1 MAAASQNPEHGP
13 GGPPALV
20 PGLRWR
26 RVFPG
31 EERQLGELRRWL
43 ESLLPVSPARDSVA
57 TVATEFGCNAIRH
70 TASGR
75 GGWFAVEV
83 TCYAPVVRVTVADS
97 GAQTGPRVVDD
108 PAAERGRGL
117 LVVRELALR
126 TGVCGD
132 ERGRLMWADISWQG
146 VSAATMPVAS
156 PDPYEAAIRDGEAT
170 LARSFAGI
178 PAWFGRSTLKWWALA
193 GPGVL
198 VTAESAGEL
207 AGLLHRMLDA
217 PPGSPPTPDAT
228 PGDSGGASALRW
240 VWRPGLHPART
251 ASAAVAG
258 LLTT

>member
-1 MAAASQNPEHGP
+1 MN
-13 GGPPALV
+13 
-20 PGLRWR
+20 
-26 RVFPG
+26 
-31 EERQLGELRRWL
+31 
-43 ESLLPVSPARDSVA
+43 
-57 TVATEFGCNAIRH
+57 
-70 TASGR
+70 

-97 GAQTGPRVVDD
+97 GAPTGPQMTDD

-117 LVVRELALR
+117 LVVRGLASR

-146 VSAATMPVAS
+146 GRATPPVAS

-193 GPGVL
+193 APGVL

-207 AGLLHRMLDA
+207 AGLLHRMLDG
-217 PPGSPPTPDAT
+217 PPGSPRALSGTADGT
-228 PGDSGGASALRW
+228 GDASALRW
-240 VWRPGLHPART
+240 VWRPGLHPPRT
-251 ASAAVAG
+251 AAAAMAS

>member
-1 MAAASQNPEHGP
+1 MAAASRNPGP
-13 GGPPALV
+13 GTGGPPALV

-26 RVFPG
+26 RVLPG

-43 ESLLPVSPARDSVA
+43 ESLLPQSPARDSVA
-57 TVATEFGCNAIRH
+57 AVATELGCNAIRH

-83 TCYAPVVRVTVADS
+83 TCYEPVVRVTVADS
-97 GAQTGPRVVDD
+97 GAPTGPRMVDD
-108 PAAERGRGL
+108 PAAEDGRGL
-117 LVVRELALR
+117 LVVQGLALR

-132 ERGRLMWADISWQG
+132 ERGRLVWADISWQG
-146 VSAATMPVAS
+146 GATTPVAS

-193 GPGVL
+193 RPGVL
-198 VTAESAGEL
+198 VTADSAGEL

-217 PPGSPPTPDAT
+217 TPGSPPATAGT
-228 PGDSGGASALRW
+228 PGDGSGTTASRW
-240 VWRPGLHPART
+240 VWPGLHPACT
-251 ASAAVAG
+251 ASALAG
-258 LLTT
+258 QWTT